1 MTTPCVCYMRC
12 SGRDQISGDT
22 WKRQLVSIRKYAEN
36 NALEIVAEFRDEGV
50 TGKMELEN
58 RQGLSACIHEV
69 QEKHIGIVLV
79 ESSDRLARDSIV
91 AEICIREFQKIGVR
105 VVSAE
110 GVDLTAGTDLNPTA
124 KLIRQILAAIAEF
137 DRCVTVNKLRG
148 ARQRKNQQTGRCE
161 GQKPYGSL
169 PGEPGGPSPYSRRP
183 QRTLAPVLLMLTHTL
198 ADMLVPSLP
207 QNSTS
212 SFLLN
217 NSTEKR
223 ACRTKMR

>member
-1 MTTPCVCYMRC
+1 MTTPCVCYTRC

-22 WKRQLVSIRKYAEN
+22 WERQLASIRKYAEN

-148 ARQRKNQQTGRCE
+148 ARQRKKQQTGRCE
-161 GQKPYGSL
+161 GVVPFGSK
-169 PGEPGGPSPYSRRP
+169 PGEADAAAYIERMRALNCKSDTIAHVLNSEGYHSRSGQPWRG
-183 QRTLAPVLLMLTHTL
+183 
-198 ADMLVPSLP
+198 
-207 QNSTS
+207 STIRRILS
-212 SFLLN
+212 
-217 NSTEKR
+217 
-223 ACRTKMR
+223 RTKGE

>member
-1 MTTPCVCYMRC
+1 MNTPCVCYMRC

-22 WKRQLVSIRKYAEN
+22 WERQLASIRKYAAG
-36 NALEIVAEFRDEGV
+36 NALEIVEEFRDEGV

-58 RQGLSACIHEV
+58 RNGLSACIHAV
-69 QEKHIGIVLV
+69 QEQKIGIVLV

-148 ARQRKNQQTGRCE
+148 ARQRKKQQTGRCE
-161 GQKPYGSL
+161 GVKPFGEL
-169 PGEPGGPSPYSRRP
+169 PGE
-183 QRTLAPVLLMLTHTL
+183 V
-198 ADMLVPSLP
+198 V
-207 QNSTS
+207 TS
-212 SFLLN
+212 SYIQQMSKLRYKPETIAHVLN
-217 NSTEKR
+217 SESYPSRSGKPWSASTIRKILAR
-223 ACRTKMR
+223 QVQS